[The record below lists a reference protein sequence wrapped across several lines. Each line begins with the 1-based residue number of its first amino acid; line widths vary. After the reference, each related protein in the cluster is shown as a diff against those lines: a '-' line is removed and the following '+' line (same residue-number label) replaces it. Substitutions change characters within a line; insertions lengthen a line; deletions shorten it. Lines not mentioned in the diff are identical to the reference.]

1 MSSPSC
7 LRHLR
12 SALAPGETH
21 RGRRA
26 SHRAV
31 THRLKLEV
39 LEDRIVP
46 AFLAPVDYPVGAS
59 PSAVKLGDFN
69 SDGIQDLATLDMGI
83 SSVSVL
89 LGNGNGTFQP
99 ARSSLAGQWPLTS
112 SLAVGDFNEDG
123 KLDLATGGNYY
134 ALYGGSGVD
143 DVIVLLGNG
152 DGTFGAPDY
161 LGTNLAAESV
171 ATGDLN
177 GDDNLDLL

>member
-1 MSSPSC
+1 MSFPSW
-7 LRHLR
+7 LRHFP
-12 SALAPGETH
+12 SDLAPGQSH

-26 SHRAV
+26 SRRAV
-31 THRLKLEV
+31 THRPSLEV

-46 AFLAPVDYPVGAS
+46 TFLAPVDYTVGAS
-59 PSAVKLGDFN
+59 PSVVKVGDFN
-69 SDGIQDLATLDMGI
+69 GDAIPDLATLDTGI

-99 ARSSLAGQWPLTS
+99 ARSSLAGEWPLAG

-134 ALYGGSGVD
+134 AGYGGSGVD

-152 DGTFGAPDY
+152 DGTFGPPDY
-161 LGTNLAAESV
+161 LGTDLAAESV
-171 ATGDLN
+171 APAT
-177 GDDNLDLL
+177 